1 VVVDPVVSVWLTK
14 PSPIKVSVVG
24 EVRAPGFY
32 ELARD
37 RSLMAALALAGWLT
51 EFAHTVRIFVVRVG
65 SNERV
70 RFRVRDLTT
79 AESRFA
85 RYQLADSDVVVV
97 E

>member
-1 VVVDPVVSVWLTK
+1 
-14 PSPIKVSVVG
+14 
-24 EVRAPGFY
+24 
-32 ELARD
+32 
-37 RSLMAALALAGWLT
+37 MAALALAGWLT
-51 EFAHTVRIFVVRVG
+51 EFAHTDRIFVVRVG